1 MISILQVD
9 VELFY
14 QTWHHP
20 NLLLQRKKN
29 RKKLFVIQMRLASA
43 GSYFYTQLSFFRLF
57 RHFFFK
63 FFNHKFTC
71 DFTLGARKYS
81 SVKTC
86 VAGGRQMM
94 ETTSTHAN
102 EENVNQQKTHRPETN
117 RKKPFLPPP
126 PFYQSA
132 NHIYSAPFCL
142 KKKTVT
148 SAQCKKVI
156 PHSRKFAPYTHT
168 HTRRMKQNG

>member
-20 NLLLQRKKN
+20 NLLLQRKKE
-29 RKKLFVIQMRLASA
+29 KKKIVCHSNEIGVG

-57 RHFFFK
+57 RHIFFF

-81 SVKTC
+81 SVQNLC
-86 VAGGRQMM
+86 GGGRRRQMM

-117 RKKPFLPPP
+117 WKKKNLFSPLLLFINQLITFTPPP
-126 PFYQSA
+126 SVF
-132 NHIYSAPFCL
+132 
-142 KKKTVT
+142 KKRSHPHNAKSN
-148 SAQCKKVI
+148 SAQ
-156 PHSRKFAPYTHT
+156 P
-168 HTRRMKQNG
+168 